1 MDKRYFIVLGACM
14 TQFMVIGLLFSFG
27 LFFKVFEEEFGWS
40 RALVS
45 SGTALAMFMM
55 GVLAIPVGRL
65 GDRFGPRIVLTV
77 SGALF
82 GFGFAMISQISQP
95 WHLLALLGLFVGL
108 GMATHD
114 VITLS
119 TIGRWFERRRGI
131 MTGIVKTGTAAGQV
145 ALPPLC
151 AFLIITFEWRT
162 AVIILGVMA
171 GIALL
176 IAARLVRPA
185 PKPVETPEAG
195 AEPPGLSFGAARQTT
210 QFYKLCALQFCFF
223 PTLTSI
229 PLHIAVHGEDQGMT
243 TATAATL
250 LATVGGVSAAGRL
263 IVGAFSDRIG
273 GRNAYML
280 CFAPLICALILMIFV
295 TNHTAMFAVA
305 ALYGFA
311 HGGFFTVVS
320 PTIAESF
327 GTKALGAIF
336 GVIVFCGTV
345 GGAISPIV
353 LGRTYDVLGTYN
365 PGFVAL
371 VCLAG
376 VGLVLA
382 ATLKRGRVD
391 QP

>member
-27 LFFKVFEEEFGWS
+27 LFFRVFEEEFGWS

-55 GVLAIPVGRL
+55 GVLAIPSGRL

-82 GFGFAMISQISQP
+82 GFGYAMISQISEP
-95 WHLLALLGLFVGL
+95 WHLLLLLGLFVGL

-151 AFLIITFEWRT
+151 AYLIATHDWRT
-162 AVIILGVMA
+162 AVVILGVTA

-185 PKPVETPEAG
+185 PKPSETAATD
-195 AEPPGLSFGAARQTT
+195 AEPPGLTFSEARRTA
-210 QFYKLCALQFCFF
+210 QFWKLCALQFCFF

-243 TATAATL
+243 TAMAATL

-280 CFAPLICALILMIFV
+280 CFMPLICALVLLTTI
-295 TNHTAMFAVA
+295 TDHTAMFAIA

-345 GGAISPIV
+345 GGAISPIL
-353 LGRTYDVLGTYN
+353 LGRTYDVLGYYD
-365 PGFVAL
+365 PGFIAL
-371 VCLAG
+371 ACLAG
-376 VGLVLA
+376 LGLVLA
-382 ATLKRGRVD
+382 WTLARGRV
-391 QP
+391 PLG